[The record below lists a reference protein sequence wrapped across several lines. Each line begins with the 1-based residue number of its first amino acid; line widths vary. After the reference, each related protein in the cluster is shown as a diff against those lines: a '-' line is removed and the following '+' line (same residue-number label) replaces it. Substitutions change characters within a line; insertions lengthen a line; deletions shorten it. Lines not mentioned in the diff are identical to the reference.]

1 MKKERR
7 KLFEHNQIKI
17 AMIAVIIFWFSVS
30 TVGRAETYRKL
41 EKDETSG
48 KAGALYNNNI
58 NLPDKEVSEDYSAFF
73 RNSIADNPGERP
85 GNGEGIGQEG
95 EEAPLKDGLPVL
107 LACCFAMIVVKSFQ
121 KESPLRNKFRRKN

>member
-1 MKKERR
+1 MKIER
-7 KLFEHNQIKI
+7 KKIEHIEL
-17 AMIAVIIFWFSVS
+17 AMIAVIIFWFSA
-30 TVGRAETYRKL
+30 TGIIEAETYKKL
-41 EKDETSG
+41 EQDNTTG

-58 NLPDKEVSEDYSAFF
+58 NLPEKEVSEDYSAFF